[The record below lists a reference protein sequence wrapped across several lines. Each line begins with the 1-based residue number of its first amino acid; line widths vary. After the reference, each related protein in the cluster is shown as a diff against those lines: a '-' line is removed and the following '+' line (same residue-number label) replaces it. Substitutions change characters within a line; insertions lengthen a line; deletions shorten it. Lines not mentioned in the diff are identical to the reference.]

1 MTRLRRDNFR
11 REDGESI
18 GKETNRSKQVLIS
31 FILRD
36 EEEEEEEEEEI
47 HLDAI
52 DALIERAAFEHD
64 KRTT

>member
-31 FILRD
+31 FIPRD
-36 EEEEEEEEEEI
+36 EEEEEEEEEI

-64 KRTT
+64 KRTTW